1 MLAHSTSTAD
11 LSHDIQLDIWHWCVD
26 NFGMESSICLLV
38 ILIAL
43 IAVFFGRKEKT
54 QTSVAVIFGNKNKVL
69 FNAQE
74 KTKSPQLDTT
84 PLTQRRW
91 RQLTTLADDYER
103 AAGFRA
109 AGAIYHT
116 DGDWPRF
123 FIMHASARV
132 YTATEEHYNAEGAMQ
147 YILLEQTSCGSLPY
161 RVQVCDDAIW
171 QQEKLSELYRLAQES
186 ASEGKACSVE
196 L

>member
-1 MLAHSTSTAD
+1 MDSA
-11 LSHDIQLDIWHWCVD
+11 I
-26 NFGMESSICLLV
+26 FLLV
-38 ILIAL
+38 VLLAL
-43 IAVFFGRKEKT
+43 IAICRFCFGRKERT
-54 QTSVAVIFGNKNKVL
+54 QTSVAVIFGNRNNVS
-69 FNAQE
+69 FNTQD
-74 KTKSPQLDTT
+74 KIKPTTTDKT
-84 PLTQRRW
+84 PLTQRKW
-91 RQLTTLADDYER
+91 RQLTTQADEYER
-103 AAGFRA
+103 AAEFRA

-147 YILLEQTSCGSLPY
+147 YILLEQTSCGSLPS
-161 RVQVCDDAIW
+161 RVQVCDDATW